1 MSFIFEYSLKV
12 KKHYMNEKTIV
23 CISCYYKGY
32 DFMDEMKKLGNKII
46 LVTSENLKD
55 KNWPFHAIDEIFY
68 MPELKPSVWNMEHL
82 IQGFSHLMQTRK
94 VDAVVALDDYDVEK
108 AALIRESFRIPGMGQ
123 TTHRYFRDKLA
134 MRQKA
139 KDSGINVPEFT
150 AVFNNDEVNSF
161 AEKIPAPWVLKPRS
175 EASAS
180 GIKKITSKEQL
191 WEALDILGEE
201 RHLFLL
207 ESFKPGDVYHVDSL
221 TFNTEII
228 FTSAS
233 KYLAPP
239 MQVSH
244 EGGVFRTKTL
254 GRNTE
259 EFKSLDEINAK
270 VLSNFGL
277 LNGATHT
284 EFIRSKEDGK
294 LYFLETSSR
303 VGGAHIPDLVEA
315 SSNINI
321 WREWAKIEDALL
333 KGENYKISKPT
344 GYYSGLIVALIK
356 DKTPDYNDFECE
368 EAVKFLPIDY
378 HVGIVYKSSDSIAV
392 QKRLDSAAEK
402 IHAELLNIL
411 PPKGKPSS

>member
-1 MSFIFEYSLKV
+1 ME
-12 KKHYMNEKTIV
+12 EKTIV

-32 DFMDEMKKLGNKII
+32 DFMDEMKRLGNKVI
-46 LVTSENLKD
+46 LVTSENLKE
-55 KNWPFHAIDEIFY
+55 KNWPWHAIDEVFY
-68 MPELKPSVWNMEHL
+68 MPELKPSVWNLDHL
-82 IQGFSHLMQTRK
+82 IQGFSYLMQTRK
-94 VDAVVALDDYDVEK
+94 VHAVIALDDYDVEK
-108 AALIRESFRIPGMGQ
+108 AALIRETFRIPGMGQ

-139 KDSGINVPEFT
+139 KDSGIHVPEFT
-150 AVFNNDEVNSF
+150 AVFNNDEVNAF
-161 AEKIPAPWVLKPRS
+161 IDKVPAPWVLKPRS

-180 GIKKITSKEQL
+180 GIKKLNSREDL
-191 WEALDILGEE
+191 WEALNNLGEE

-221 TFNTEII
+221 TFNKEIV

-254 GRNTE
+254 GRYSD
-259 EFKSLDEINAK
+259 EFQALENANAK

-277 LNGATHT
+277 MNGATHT
-284 EFIRSKEDGK
+284 EFIRSKENGK
-294 LYFLETSSR
+294 YYFLETSSR

-333 KGENYKISKPT
+333 KGKDYQVPTPT
-344 GYYSGLIVALIK
+344 GYYSGLIIALIK
-356 DKTPDYNDFECE
+356 DEKADYSKFESTE
-368 EAVKFLPIDY
+368 TLKFLPID
-378 HVGIVYKSSDSIAV
+378 HHIGIVYKSSDSDII
-392 QKRLDSAAEK
+392 QERLDYAAEK
-402 IHAELLNIL
+402 IHAEMLNIL
-411 PPKGKPSS
+411 PPKNKPTS

>member
-1 MSFIFEYSLKV
+1 ME
-12 KKHYMNEKTIV
+12 EKIIV

-46 LVTSENLKD
+46 LITSENLKE
-55 KNWPFHAIDEIFY
+55 KNWPWHAIDEVFY
-68 MPELKPSVWNMEHL
+68 MPELKPSVWNLEHL

-94 VDAVVALDDYDVEK
+94 VDAVIALDDYDVEK
-108 AALIRESFRIPGMGQ
+108 AALIRETFRIPGMGQ

-139 KDSGINVPEFT
+139 KDSGIDVPEFT
-150 AVFNNDEVNSF
+150 AIFNNNEVNRF
-161 AEKIPAPWVLKPRS
+161 IERIPAPWVLKPRS

-191 WEALDILGEE
+191 WDALNALGEE

-221 TFNTEII
+221 TFNKKII

-254 GRNTE
+254 GRYSD
-259 EFKSLDEINAK
+259 EFKSLEEVNAK
-270 VLSNFGL
+270 VLSSFGL
-277 LNGATHT
+277 MNGATHT
-284 EFIRSKEDGK
+284 EFIRSKDDGK
-294 LYFLETSSR
+294 WYFLETSSR

-321 WREWAKIEDALL
+321 WREWAKIENALL
-333 KGENYKISKPT
+333 KGENYEVSKPT
-344 GYYSGLIVALIK
+344 GYYSGLIIALIK
-356 DKTPDYNDFECE
+356 DKEPDYNEFKCDEV
-368 EAVKFLPIDY
+368 VKFLPIDY
-378 HVGIVYKSSDSIAV
+378 HVGIVYKSNDSSIV
-392 QKRLDSAAEK
+392 QERLDCAAEK
-402 IHAELLNIL
+402 IQANLLNIL
-411 PPKGKPSS
+411 PPNEKPSS

>member
-1 MSFIFEYSLKV
+1 ME
-12 KKHYMNEKTIV
+12 EKTIV

-32 DFMDEMKKLGNKII
+32 DFMDEMKRLGNKVI
-46 LVTSENLKD
+46 LVTSENLKE
-55 KNWPFHAIDEIFY
+55 KNWPWHAIDEVFY
-68 MPELKPSVWNMEHL
+68 MPELKPSVWNLDHL
-82 IQGFSHLMQTRK
+82 IQGFSYLMQTRK
-94 VDAVVALDDYDVEK
+94 VHAVIALDDYDVEK
-108 AALIRESFRIPGMGQ
+108 AALIRETFRIPGMGQ

-139 KDSGINVPEFT
+139 KDSGIHVPEFT
-150 AVFNNDEVNSF
+150 AVFNNDEVNTF
-161 AEKIPAPWVLKPRS
+161 IDKVPAPWVLKPRS

-180 GIKKITSKEQL
+180 GIKKLNSREDL
-191 WEALDILGEE
+191 WEALNNLGEE

-221 TFNTEII
+221 TFNKEIV

-254 GRNTE
+254 GRYSDEFQALENT
-259 EFKSLDEINAK
+259 NAK

-277 LNGATHT
+277 MNGATHT
-284 EFIRSKEDGK
+284 EFIRSKENGK
-294 LYFLETSSR
+294 YYFLETSSR

-333 KGENYKISKPT
+333 KGKDYQVPTPT
-344 GYYSGLIVALIK
+344 GYYSGLIIALIK
-356 DKTPDYNDFECE
+356 DEKADYSKFESPE
-368 EAVKFLPIDY
+368 TLKFLPID
-378 HVGIVYKSSDSIAV
+378 HHIGIVYKSSDSDII
-392 QKRLDSAAEK
+392 QEKLDHAAEK
-402 IHAELLNIL
+402 IHAEMLNIL
-411 PPKGKPSS
+411 PPKNKPTS

>member
-1 MSFIFEYSLKV
+1 ME
-12 KKHYMNEKTIV
+12 EKTIV

-32 DFMDEMKKLGNKII
+32 DFMDEMKALGNKII
-46 LVTSENLKD
+46 LVTSENLKE
-55 KNWPFHAIDEIFY
+55 KNWPWHAIDEVFY
-68 MPELKPSVWNMEHL
+68 MPEIKPSVWNMDHL
-82 IQGFSHLMQTRK
+82 VQGFSHLMQTRK
-94 VDAVVALDDYDVEK
+94 VDAVIALDDYDVEK
-108 AALIRESFRIPGMGQ
+108 AALIRETFRIPGMGQ

-139 KDSGINVPEFT
+139 KDSGISVPEFT
-150 AVFNNDEVNSF
+150 AVFNNDEVNTF
-161 AEKIPAPWVLKPRS
+161 IEKVPAPWVLKPRS

-180 GIKKITSKEQL
+180 GIKKLTTKEQL
-191 WEALDILGEE
+191 WEALDGLGEE

-221 TFNTEII
+221 TFNKEIV

-254 GRNTE
+254 GRYSE
-259 EFKSLDEINAK
+259 EFKSLEQVNAK
-270 VLSNFGL
+270 VLSSFGL
-277 LNGATHT
+277 MNGATHT
-284 EFIRSKEDGK
+284 EFIRSKADGK
-294 LYFLETSSR
+294 WYFLETSSR

-315 SSNINI
+315 SSSINI

-333 KGENYKISKPT
+333 RGKHYEVSKPT

-356 DKTPDYNDFECE
+356 DKEPDYNEFECE
-368 EAVKFLPIDY
+368 EVVKFLPIDY
-378 HVGIVYKSSDSIAV
+378 HVGIVYKSNDSEIV
-392 QKRLDSAAEK
+392 QERLDYAAEK

-411 PPKGKPSS
+411 PPKSKPTS

>member
-1 MSFIFEYSLKV
+1 ME
-12 KKHYMNEKTIV
+12 EKTIV

-32 DFMDEMKKLGNKII
+32 DFMDEMKMLGNKII
-46 LVTSENLKD
+46 LITSENIRE
-55 KNWPFHAIDEIFY
+55 KNWPWHAIDEVFY
-68 MPELKPSVWNMEHL
+68 MPELKPSVWNLEHL

-94 VDAVVALDDYDVEK
+94 IDAVVALDDYDVEK
-108 AALIRESFRIPGMGQ
+108 AALIRETFRIPGMGQ

-150 AVFNNDEVNSF
+150 AVFNNDEVNTF
-161 AEKIPAPWVLKPRS
+161 IENVPAPWVLKPRS

-191 WEALDILGEE
+191 WEALNELGEE

-207 ESFKPGDVYHVDSL
+207 ESFKPGDVFHVDSL
-221 TFNTEII
+221 TFDKKVV

-233 KYLAPP
+233 QYLAPP

-254 GRNTE
+254 SRQSD
-259 EFKSLDEINAK
+259 EFKALEEINAK
-270 VLSNFGL
+270 LLSNFGL

-284 EFIRSKEDGK
+284 EFIRSKEDGTW
-294 LYFLETSSR
+294 YFLETSSR

-315 SSNINI
+315 SSDINI

-333 KGENYKISKPT
+333 RSKKYEVAKPAE
-344 GYYSGLIVALIK
+344 YHSGLIIALIK
-356 DKTPDYNDFECE
+356 DQKPDYGPFECE
-368 EAVKFLPIDY
+368 EIVKYLPIDY
-378 HVGIVYKSSDSIAV
+378 HVGIVYKSGNADII
-392 QKRLDSAAEK
+392 QERLDFAAEK
-402 IHAELLNIL
+402 INTGLLNIL
-411 PPKGKPSS
+411 PPKGKPTS

>member
-1 MSFIFEYSLKV
+1 MET
-12 KKHYMNEKTIV
+12 KTIV

-32 DFMDEMKKLGNKII
+32 DFMDEMHKLGNKVI
-46 LVTSENLKD
+46 LVTSENLKE
-55 KNWPFHAIDEIFY
+55 KNWPWDAINEVFY
-68 MPELKPSVWNMEHL
+68 MPEVKPSVWNLEHL

-94 VDAVVALDDYDVEK
+94 VHAVIALDDYDVEK

-161 AEKIPAPWVLKPRS
+161 VEQVPSPWVLKPRS

-180 GIKKITSKEQL
+180 GIKKIKTKEEL
-191 WEALDILGEE
+191 WEELNALGEE

-207 ESFKPGDVYHVDSL
+207 EIFKPGDVYHVDSL
-221 TFNTEII
+221 TFNKEII
-228 FTSAS
+228 FTSVS

-254 GRNTE
+254 GKYSE
-259 EFKSLDEINAK
+259 EFKALDEANAK
-270 VLSNFGL
+270 VLSSFGL
-277 LNGATHT
+277 MNGATHT
-284 EFIRSKEDGK
+284 EFIRSKDDGK
-294 LYFLETSSR
+294 YYFLETSSR

-333 KGENYKISKPT
+333 RGKDYNIAKST
-344 GYYSGLIVALIK
+344 DYYSGLIIALIK
-356 DKTPDYNDFECE
+356 DKEPDYSQFESKE
-368 EAVKFLPIDY
+368 VVKFLPIDY
-378 HVGIVYKSSDSIAV
+378 HVGIVYKSSDATVV
-392 QKRLDSAAEK
+392 QEKLDLAAEK
-402 IHAELLNIL
+402 IHAEMLNIL
-411 PPKGKPSS
+411 PPKSKPTS

>member
-1 MSFIFEYSLKV
+1 ME
-12 KKHYMNEKTIV
+12 EKTIV

-46 LVTSENLKD
+46 LVTSENLKE
-55 KNWPFHAIDEIFY
+55 KNWPWHAIDEVFY
-68 MPELKPSVWNMEHL
+68 MPEMKPSVWNLDHL

-108 AALIRESFRIPGMGQ
+108 AALIRENFRIPGMGQ

-150 AVFNNDEVNSF
+150 AVFNNDEVNHF
-161 AEKIPAPWVLKPRS
+161 ADNVPAPWVLKPRS

-180 GIKKITSKEQL
+180 GIKKINSKDEL
-191 WEALDILGEE
+191 WNALDSLGEE

-221 TFNTEII
+221 TFNNEIV

-233 KYLAPP
+233 KYLSPP

-244 EGGVFRTKTL
+244 EGGVFRSKTL
-254 GRNTE
+254 GMQ
-259 EFKSLDEINAK
+259 SDEYKALKEVNAK

-277 LNGATHT
+277 MNGATHT
-284 EFIRSKEDGK
+284 EFIRSRDDGK
-294 LYFLETSSR
+294 YYFLETSSR
-303 VGGAHIPDLVEA
+303 VGGAHIPDMVEA

-333 KGENYKISKPT
+333 RGKHYEISKPT
-344 GYYSGLIVALIK
+344 EYYSGLIIALIK
-356 DKTPDYNDFECE
+356 DKEPDYNQFESE
-368 EAVKFLPIDY
+368 EVVKFLPIDY
-378 HVGIVYKSSDSIAV
+378 HVGIVYKSTDSTVI
-392 QKRLDSAAEK
+392 QERLDTAAEK
-402 IHAELLNIL
+402 IYSEMLNIL
-411 PPKGKPSS
+411 PPKSKPTS

>member
-1 MSFIFEYSLKV
+1 ME
-12 KKHYMNEKTIV
+12 EKTIV

-32 DFMDEMKKLGNKII
+32 DFMDEMKNLGNKVI
-46 LVTSENLKD
+46 LVTSENLKE
-55 KNWPFHAIDEIFY
+55 KNWPWHAIDEVFY
-68 MPELKPSVWNMEHL
+68 MPEIKPSVWNLDHL
-82 IQGFSHLMQTRK
+82 IQGFSYLMQTRK
-94 VDAVVALDDYDVEK
+94 VHAVIALDDYDVEK
-108 AALIRESFRIPGMGQ
+108 AALIRETFRIPGMGQ

-139 KDSGINVPEFT
+139 KDSGIHVPEFT
-150 AVFNNDEVNSF
+150 AVFNNDEVNAF
-161 AEKIPAPWVLKPRS
+161 IDKVPAPWVLKPRS

-180 GIKKITSKEQL
+180 GIKKLTSREDL
-191 WEALDILGEE
+191 WEALNNLGEE

-221 TFNTEII
+221 TFNKEIV

-254 GRNTE
+254 GRYSD
-259 EFKSLDEINAK
+259 EFQALEQANAK

-277 LNGATHT
+277 MNGATHT
-284 EFIRSKEDGK
+284 EFIRSKENGK
-294 LYFLETSSR
+294 YYFLETSSR

-333 KGENYKISKPT
+333 KGKDYQIQKPT
-344 GYYSGLIVALIK
+344 GYYSGLIIALIK
-356 DKTPDYNDFECE
+356 DEKADYTKFESPE
-368 EAVKFLPIDY
+368 TVKFLPIDH
-378 HVGIVYKSSDSIAV
+378 HVGVVYKSNDPDII
-392 QKRLDSAAEK
+392 QERLDHAAEK
-402 IHAELLNIL
+402 IHAEMLNIL
-411 PPKGKPSS
+411 PPKSKPTS

>member
-1 MSFIFEYSLKV
+1 ME
-12 KKHYMNEKTIV
+12 EKTIV

-32 DFMDEMKKLGNKII
+32 DFMDEMKKLGNKVI
-46 LVTSENLKD
+46 LITSENLKE
-55 KNWPFHAIDEIFY
+55 KNWPWHSIDEAFY
-68 MPELKPSVWNMEHL
+68 MPELKPSVWNLEHL
-82 IQGFSHLMQTRK
+82 IQGFSHLMKTRK

-108 AALIRESFRIPGMGQ
+108 AALIRETFRIPGMGQ

-150 AVFNNDEVNSF
+150 AVFNNDEVNAF
-161 AEKIPAPWVLKPRS
+161 AETVPGPWLLKPRS

-180 GIKKITSKEQL
+180 GIKKIISKEQL
-191 WEALDILGEE
+191 WQALDTLGEE

-221 TFNTEII
+221 TFHQKIV

-254 GRNTE
+254 GRNSD
-259 EFKSLDEINAK
+259 EFTDLEKINAK
-270 VLSNFGL
+270 VLSSFGL

-315 SSNINI
+315 SSSINI

-333 KGENYKISKPT
+333 KGKNYEISKST
-344 GYYSGLIVALIK
+344 GYYSGLIIALIK
-356 DKTPDYNDFECE
+356 DKEPDYNDFECE

-378 HVGIVYKSSDSIAV
+378 HVGIVYKSNNSVAV
-392 QKRLDSAAEK
+392 QERLDSAAEK

-411 PPKGKPSS
+411 PPKDKPTS

>member
-1 MSFIFEYSLKV
+1 ME
-12 KKHYMNEKTIV
+12 EKTIV

-46 LVTSENLKD
+46 LVTSENLKE
-55 KNWPFHAIDEIFY
+55 KEWPWEAIDEVFY
-68 MPELKPSVWNMEHL
+68 MPELKPSVWNLDHL

-94 VDAVVALDDYDVEK
+94 VDAVIALDDYDVEK
-108 AALIRESFRIPGMGQ
+108 AALIRETFRIPGMGQ

-150 AVFNNDEVNSF
+150 AVFNNDEVNQF
-161 AEKIPAPWVLKPRS
+161 VDKVPGPWVLKPRS

-180 GIKKITSKEQL
+180 GIKKITNKDQL
-191 WEALDILGEE
+191 WEELNGLGEE

-221 TFNTEII
+221 TFNKDII

-239 MQVSH
+239 MEVSH

-254 GRNTE
+254 GRYSD
-259 EFKSLDEINAK
+259 EFKALDEVNAK
-270 VLSNFGL
+270 VLSSFGL
-277 LNGATHT
+277 IYGATHT
-284 EFIRSKEDGK
+284 EFIRSRENGK
-294 LYFLETSSR
+294 YYFLETSSR

-333 KGENYKISKPT
+333 KGKKYEVAKPT
-344 GYYSGLIVALIK
+344 GYYSGLIIALIK
-356 DKTPDYNDFECE
+356 DKEPDYNEFECE
-368 EAVKFLPIDY
+368 EVVKFIPIDY
-378 HVGIVYKSSDSIAV
+378 HVGIVYKSSDATIV
-392 QKRLDSAAEK
+392 QERLDRAAEK
-402 IHAELLNIL
+402 IHAEMLNIL
-411 PPKGKPSS
+411 PPKGKPCS

>member
-1 MSFIFEYSLKV
+1 ME
-12 KKHYMNEKTIV
+12 EKTIV

-32 DFMDEMKKLGNKII
+32 DFMDEMKKLGNKVI
-46 LVTSENLKD
+46 LVTSENLKEKD
-55 KNWPFHAIDEIFY
+55 WPWHAIDEVFY
-68 MPELKPSVWNMEHL
+68 MPEIKPSVWNLDHL
-82 IQGFSHLMQTRK
+82 VQGFSYLMQTRK
-94 VDAVVALDDYDVEK
+94 IHAVIALDDYDVEK
-108 AALIRESFRIPGMGQ
+108 AALIRETFRIPGMGQ

-150 AVFNNDEVNSF
+150 AVFNNDEVNAF
-161 AEKIPAPWVLKPRS
+161 ADNVPAPWVLKPRS

-180 GIKKITSKEQL
+180 GIKKLTSKDEL
-191 WEALDILGEE
+191 WDALNSLGEE

-221 TFNTEII
+221 TFNKEII

-254 GRNTE
+254 GRYSD
-259 EFKSLDEINAK
+259 EFQALEKANAK
-270 VLSNFGL
+270 VLSSFGL
-277 LNGATHT
+277 MNGATHT
-284 EFIRSKEDGK
+284 EFIRSKENGK
-294 LYFLETSSR
+294 YYFLETSSR

-315 SSNINI
+315 ATNINI

-333 KGENYKISKPT
+333 RGKDYQISKPT
-344 GYYSGLIVALIK
+344 GYYSGLIIALIK
-356 DKTPDYNDFECE
+356 DKEPDYTHFQCE

-378 HVGIVYKSSDSIAV
+378 HAGIVYKSNDAELV
-392 QKRLDSAAEK
+392 QRRLDEAAEK
-402 IHAELLNIL
+402 IHADMLNIL
-411 PPKGKPSS
+411 PPKEKPTS

>member
-1 MSFIFEYSLKV
+1 ME
-12 KKHYMNEKTIV
+12 EKTIV

-46 LVTSENLKD
+46 LVTSEGLKEKD
-55 KNWPFHAIDEIFY
+55 WPWHAIDEVFY
-68 MPELKPSVWNMEHL
+68 MSEMRPSVWNMEHL
-82 IQGFSHLMQTRK
+82 VQGFSHLMKTRK

-108 AALIRESFRIPGMGQ
+108 AALIRETFRIPGMGQ

-139 KDSGINVPEFT
+139 KDSGISVPEFT

-161 AEKIPAPWVLKPRS
+161 VEKVPAPWVLKPRS

-180 GIKKITSKEQL
+180 GIKKFSSKDEL
-191 WEALDILGEE
+191 WNELNALGEE

-221 TFNTEII
+221 TFNKEIV

-244 EGGVFRTKTL
+244 EGGVFRSKTL
-254 GRNTE
+254 GRYSE
-259 EFKSLDEINAK
+259 EFKALEEVNAK
-270 VLSNFGL
+270 VLSSFGL
-277 LNGATHT
+277 MNGATHT
-284 EFIRSKEDGK
+284 EFIRGNADGK
-294 LYFLETSSR
+294 WYFLETSSR

-333 KGENYKISKPT
+333 RGKDYHASKPT

-356 DKTPDYNDFECE
+356 DKDPDYSAFNSE
-368 EAVKFLPIDY
+368 EVVKFLPIDH
-378 HVGIVYKSSDSIAV
+378 HVGIVYKSSDPDII
-392 QKRLDSAAEK
+392 QERLDSAAEK
-402 IHAELLNIL
+402 IQSEMLNIL
-411 PPKGKPSS
+411 PPKGKMTS